1 MSSATGADSSFFY
14 VLDER
19 MRLLFADDD
28 PILREFAKVHLAS
41 EEASV
46 TTAGDGEEA
55 WQALRVESYDVVL
68 VDLEMPRLDG
78 FGLLKRMR
86 ADPRHRDTPVIVVT
100 GREDVA
106 AIDRAFDSGA
116 TSFVVKPMNWR
127 LLTYQV
133 RFIVRSEREVARRQM
148 AIESEAVAASAYK
161 HLMRESAELLR
172 LAVQQDGPL
181 RTAARDYAALLSELA
196 NSNAARARAA

>member
-1 MSSATGADSSFFY
+1 MSSASDADNSFFY

-41 EEASV
+41 EEATV
-46 TTAGDGEEA
+46 TTAGDGEQA

-68 VDLEMPRLDG
+68 VDLEMPNLDG

-148 AIESEAVAASAYK
+148 AIEREAVAASAYK
-161 HLMRESAELLR
+161 NLMRESAQLLS
-172 LAVQQDGPL
+172 LAVQQGGPL
-181 RTAARDYAALLSELA
+181 KQAARDYAALLSELA
-196 NSNAARARAA
+196 GSNAAKERVA

>member
-1 MSSATGADSSFFY
+1 MSSASDADNSFFY

-46 TTAGDGEEA
+46 TTAGDGEQA

-68 VDLEMPRLDG
+68 VDLEMPNLDG

-148 AIESEAVAASAYK
+148 AIEREAVAASAYK
-161 HLMRESAELLR
+161 NLMRESAQLLG
-172 LAVQQDGPL
+172 LAVQQGGPL
-181 RTAARDYAALLSELA
+181 KQAARDYAALLSELA
-196 NSNAARARAA
+196 NAGSADARAA

>member
-1 MSSATGADSSFFY
+1 
-14 VLDER
+14 

-41 EEASV
+41 EEATV
-46 TTAGDGEEA
+46 TTAGDGEAA

-106 AIDRAFDSGA
+106 AIDRAFDCGA

-133 RFIVRSEREVARRQM
+133 RFIVRSEREVARRQ
-148 AIESEAVAASAYK
+148 AAVDGQAAVVSAYK
-161 HLMRESAELLR
+161 HLMRESAELLG
-172 LAVQQDGPL
+172 LAVRQDGPL
-181 RTAARDYAALLSELA
+181 REAARRYAGLLSDLA
-196 NSNAARARAA
+196 KSGSAPAKAA